1 MHIKGIKLMKNLI
14 DIKDIFENDRIIV
27 METEQQKD
35 GQNIYELSVGIKDDN
50 GDIVE
55 IVDLI

>member
-1 MHIKGIKLMKNLI
+1 MKNLI
-14 DIKDIFENDRIIV
+14 DIKDIFENDRLIV